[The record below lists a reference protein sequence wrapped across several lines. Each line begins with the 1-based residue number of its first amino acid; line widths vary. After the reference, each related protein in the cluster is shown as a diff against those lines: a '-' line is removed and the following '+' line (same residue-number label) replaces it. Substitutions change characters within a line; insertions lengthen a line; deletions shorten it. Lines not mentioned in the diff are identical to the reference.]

1 MPNPNIMAILARFEG
16 CQTAS
21 MVYCFNM
28 AHDYPRLRQEYE
40 AYAYTILEMK
50 GHPMTQDEQEKTERS
65 RQYEPDGSVKPAR
78 DTGWRVGMPWKDFVP
93 SNQ

>member
-1 MPNPNIMAILARFEG
+1 
-16 CQTAS
+16 
-21 MVYCFNM
+21 
-28 AHDYPRLRQEYE
+28 
-40 AYAYTILEMK
+40 
-50 GHPMTQDEQEKTERS
+50 MTQDEQEKTERS